1 MADYYSLLS
10 RAVAA
15 LPQSAPESR
24 QAVYERARKA
34 LFKQL
39 RSIQPPV
46 AEEDIEAE
54 GRALD
59 EAIAR
64 VELETIRDAS
74 GPSAGE
80 RPLIVERPWPG
91 EPKEP
96 PPAAHAP
103 AAQTPLAKDAAPP
116 AKDAATESAPPAKE
130 FAPAAKK
137 TAPAAKEPIRPG
149 PPSAERPPAEGP
161 AAREEAPTP
170 PQRPA
175 APLPS
180 LPEPASNSRRILVI
194 AGVLAAVVALV
205 ALLAWQFRER
215 PEDLARL
222 KPEPQSA
229 EEEPSENG
237 KLADRVG
244 GGESTPPAEAP
255 KSNDR
260 APQKSQP
267 VAVAQKAELW
277 VAAPEEASK
286 VKTFPGTVIWRLES
300 MPAGAGQTL
309 TPAIRGDIDIPGA
322 GLKASLVIQKNLDA
336 TLSASHTINVSF
348 DTAGG
353 EIKGVKTIAPLQMR
367 RPEAQSGEQVT
378 GVLVPITENNFLI
391 GLMPGTREARNV
403 TLLRAPL
410 IIDLPMQLDNGR
422 AATISLEKGPS
433 GERVFLDA
441 LDAWAGK

>member
-64 VELETIRDAS
+64 VELETVRAAAETV
-74 GPSAGE
+74 AGE
-80 RPLIVERPWPG
+80 RPAIVERPPIV
-91 EPKEP
+91 ERPLTVERMEAPAAPP
-96 PPAAHAP
+96 PPAPPHAP
-103 AAQTPLAKDAAPP
+103 APRVTEAAPP
-116 AKDAATESAPPAKE
+116 PGAPAKE
-130 FAPAAKK
+130 PMRPTPAAAERK
-137 TAPAAKEPIRPG
+137 
-149 PPSAERPPAEGP
+149 PPEASAEAPP
-161 AAREEAPTP
+161 REESPTP

-237 KLADRVG
+237 KLADRVD

-260 APQKSQP
+260 APQKGQP

-353 EIKGVKTIAPLQMR
+353 EIKSVKTIAPLQMR
-367 RPEAQSGEQVT
+367 RPEAQSGEQVA

>member
-64 VELETIRDAS
+64 VELETVRAAAETV
-74 GPSAGE
+74 AGE
-80 RPLIVERPWPG
+80 RPAVVERPPTT
-91 EPKEP
+91 ERPLTVERMEAPAAPPPPAPPHAPAPAPRATDAVP
-96 PPAAHAP
+96 PPAA
-103 AAQTPLAKDAAPP
+103 
-116 AKDAATESAPPAKE
+116 PAKE
-130 FAPAAKK
+130 PMRPTPAAAERK
-137 TAPAAKEPIRPG
+137 
-149 PPSAERPPAEGP
+149 PPEASAETPP
-161 AAREEAPTP
+161 REEGPTP

-237 KLADRVG
+237 KLADRVD

-260 APQKSQP
+260 APQKGQP

-353 EIKGVKTIAPLQMR
+353 EIKSVKTIAPLQMR
-367 RPEAQSGEQVT
+367 RPEAQSGEQVA

>member
-64 VELETIRDAS
+64 VELETVRAAAETV
-74 GPSAGE
+74 AGE
-80 RPLIVERPWPG
+80 RPAIVERPPIV
-91 EPKEP
+91 ERPLTVERMEAPAAPP
-96 PPAAHAP
+96 PPAPPHAP
-103 AAQTPLAKDAAPP
+103 APRVTEAAPP
-116 AKDAATESAPPAKE
+116 PGAPAKE
-130 FAPAAKK
+130 PMRPTPAAAERK
-137 TAPAAKEPIRPG
+137 
-149 PPSAERPPAEGP
+149 PPEASAEAPP
-161 AAREEAPTP
+161 REESPTP

-237 KLADRVG
+237 KLADRVD

-255 KSNDR
+255 KTNDR
-260 APQKSQP
+260 APQKGQP

-300 MPAGAGQTL
+300 MPAGAGQPL

-348 DTAGG
+348 QTAGG

-367 RPEAQSGEQVT
+367 RPEAQSGEQVA

-391 GLMPGTREARNV
+391 GLMPGNREARNV

>member
-80 RPLIVERPWPG
+80 RPLIVERPSPV

-96 PPAAHAP
+96 PLAAHAP
-103 AAQTPLAKDAAPP
+103 ASPAPLAKDAS
-116 AKDAATESAPPAKE
+116 AKESAPAV
-130 FAPAAKK
+130 KK
-137 TAPAAKEPIRPG
+137 AAPAAKEPIRPA
-149 PPSAERPPAEGP
+149 PPSAEGPPTEGP
-161 AAREEAPTP
+161 AAPPAREEAPTP

-244 GGESTPPAEAP
+244 GESAPPAEAP

-367 RPEAQSGEQVT
+367 RPEAQSGEQVA

-391 GLMPGTREARNV
+391 GLMPGAREARNV

>member
-64 VELETIRDAS
+64 VELETVRAAAETVAAER
-74 GPSAGE
+74 PAVVERPPTTE
-80 RPLIVERPWPG
+80 RPLTVERMEAPAAP
-91 EPKEP
+91 PPPAPPHAPAPAPRATDAVP
-96 PPAAHAP
+96 PPAA
-103 AAQTPLAKDAAPP
+103 
-116 AKDAATESAPPAKE
+116 PAKE
-130 FAPAAKK
+130 PMRPTPAAAERK
-137 TAPAAKEPIRPG
+137 
-149 PPSAERPPAEGP
+149 PPEASAETPP
-161 AAREEAPTP
+161 REEGPTP

-237 KLADRVG
+237 KLADRVD

-260 APQKSQP
+260 APQKGQP

-300 MPAGAGQTL
+300 MPAGAGQPL

-348 DTAGG
+348 QTAGG

-367 RPEAQSGEQVT
+367 RPEAQSGEQVA

-391 GLMPGTREARNV
+391 GLMPGNREARNV

>member
-39 RSIQPPV
+39 RGIQPPV
-46 AEEDIEAE
+46 AEEDIDSE

-64 VELETIRDAS
+64 VELEAVRAAA
-74 GPSAGE
+74 AGAE
-80 RPLIVERPWPG
+80 R
-91 EPKEP
+91 KEP
-96 PPAAHAP
+96 AVAP
-103 AAQTPLAKDAAPP
+103 APTPTSEPTP
-116 AKDAATESAPPAKE
+116 AVEQPLREA
-130 FAPAAKK
+130 
-137 TAPAAKEPIRPG
+137 EP
-149 PPSAERPPAEGP
+149 
-161 AAREEAPTP
+161 AREEGSAPAT

-180 LPEPASNSRRILVI
+180 LPEPTSNTRRVLVI

-205 ALLAWQFRER
+205 ALLALQFRER

-222 KPEPQSA
+222 TLGPQTG
-229 EEEPSENG
+229 EEPAEGG

-244 GGESTPPAEAP
+244 GGEPAAP
-255 KSNDR
+255 VESSKPTDQT
-260 APQKSQP
+260 QKAQP

-286 VKTFPGTVIWRLES
+286 VKTFSGTVIWRLES
-300 MPAGAGQTL
+300 VPTGAGQAL

-322 GLKASLVIQKNLDA
+322 QLKAALVIQKNLDPA
-336 TLSASHTINVSF
+336 LSASHTINVSF
-348 DTAGG
+348 QFAPGG
-353 EIKGVKTIAPLQMR
+353 EFKGVKTIAALQMR
-367 RPEAQSGEQVT
+367 RPEAQSGEQVA
-378 GVLVPITENNFLI
+378 GVLVPITANNFLI
-391 GLMPGTREARNV
+391 GLLPGNPEARNL

-410 IIDLPMQLDNGR
+410 IIDLPMQLENGR
-422 AATISLEKGPS
+422 AATIALEKGPA

-441 LDAWAGK
+441 LDAWAQK